1 MKIALDAMGGDD
13 APAAIVEGAVLAARE
28 LDVELILV
36 GDEKEI
42 QKELSRHPAQ
52 GLPLSVHHAPQR
64 VAMHESPSSVIR
76 KKRDSS
82 IWIATELVQKSKAV
96 AVISAG
102 NTGASMATAL
112 FILGPMAG
120 VERPAIATPLP
131 TLKGTSILIDVGANV
146 DCKPQHLF
154 QFAIMGSIYA
164 KEILGIPEP
173 KVGLLSIGEEDTK
186 GNELTKEV
194 FKMLKASTLRF
205 IGNVEGRDV
214 YIGGADVIVCDGF
227 IGNVAL
233 KISEGLSDAIIQFL
247 KKEITAS
254 FFSKLGY
261 FLLKPAFSRFRRK
274 VDYAEY
280 GGAPLLGVDGISII
294 CHGRSSGKA
303 IKNAVRVAKESYS
316 RGVNQLIKEQI
327 EKQMEL
333 TSSKEEG
340 SPRR

>member
-13 APAAIVEGAVLAARE
+13 APAAIVEGAIEAVRE
-28 LDVELILV
+28 LDVEIILV
-36 GDEKEI
+36 GDDKEI
-42 QKELSRHPAQ
+42 KKELARHATD
-52 GLPLSVHHAPQR
+52 GLPLSIVHASQR
-64 VAMHESPSSVIR
+64 VEMDESPSSVVR

-82 IWIATELVQKSKAV
+82 IWVATDLVKKSEAV

-112 FILGPMAG
+112 FILGPIPG

-131 TLKGTSILIDVGANV
+131 TLKGTSLLIDVGANV

-154 QFAIMGSIYA
+154 QFGIMGHIYA
-164 KEILGIPEP
+164 KEILGIPQP
-173 KVGLLSIGEEDTK
+173 KVGLLSIGEEDSK

-194 FKMLKASTLRF
+194 FKLLKASALHF

-214 YIGGADVIVCDGF
+214 YNGGADVIVCDGF

-247 KKEITAS
+247 KREIMS
-254 FFSKLGY
+254 SSLGKLGY
-261 FLLKPAFSRFRRK
+261 FLLKPSFSRFRKK

-294 CHGRSSGKA
+294 CHGRSSGRA
-303 IKNAVRVAKESYS
+303 IKNAIRVAKESYD
-316 RGVNQLIKEQI
+316 RGINRHIKEQI
-327 EKQMEL
+327 EVQMGAGRGEKV
-333 TSSKEEG
+333 S
-340 SPRR
+340 